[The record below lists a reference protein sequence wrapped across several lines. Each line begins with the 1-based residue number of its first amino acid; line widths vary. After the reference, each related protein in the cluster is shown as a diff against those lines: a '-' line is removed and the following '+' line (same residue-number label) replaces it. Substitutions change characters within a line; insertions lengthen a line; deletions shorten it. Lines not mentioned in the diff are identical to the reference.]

1 MQKKKVHAFKQNI
14 FQKWLVLRRFALKV
28 DGMMMVQSFPFKE
41 MFLIKFSS
49 FGLVPINA
57 QILQKTLTL

>member
-1 MQKKKVHAFKQNI
+1 MPLSKTFFKND
-14 FQKWLVLRRFALKV
+14 WCCGGLLKV

-49 FGLVPINA
+49 FGLVLI
-57 QILQKTLTL
+57 IMLKFSKKTLTL

>member
-1 MQKKKVHAFKQNI
+1 MPLSKTFFKND
-14 FQKWLVLRRFALKV
+14 WCCGGLLKV

-49 FGLVPINA
+49 FGLVLI
-57 QILQKTLTL
+57 IMLKFSKKH